1 MSSVNSILNL
11 GLSLQAVALL
21 GKNVEAVKNKN
32 KLKGITSAAVTN
44 LIGIPLLQAQARII
58 GGIK

>member
-21 GKNVEAVKNKN
+21 GKNVEAVKSKN

-44 LIGIPLLQAQARII
+44 LIGIPLIQAQARII
-58 GGIK
+58 NA